1 MRRYR
6 QIVHANA
13 YARTSASSGPPPPP
27 PPSGTPITLS
37 FLGGT
42 SNIYVVQYSSIG
54 NPVWATNL
62 GYTSGTVFFNSIT
75 TDSSSNVYAAG
86 YYTSNLVA
94 YNSNGTPFA
103 TTLTN
108 PNTWATSFLV
118 KYDSNRNVQFFFN
131 SLTKVQSTAIALTLN
146 SMAVDTN
153 GNVNGTGT
161 YAGTTT
167 YYSQNG
173 ATSSWTTIGGIDWH
187 TVQYSPAGN
196 LNWKARAGGG
206 LTDYGVGLVVD
217 SSNNV
222 IAVGYSP
229 QITFFDALGVSYVSF
244 ASTPS
249 NMAYVVQYS
258 STGSLNWAARMGTGG
273 VTSSPSSATGVCVD
287 SSNNITVV
295 GTFTYDSVSNFV
307 ASNGSTPSV
316 SGTAFGTTLIA
327 PSSSSFIVRYSSAGS
342 VNWLTYISGLSSP
355 RIARDSSN
363 NIYVVG
369 VSTVSVTFYNAG
381 STSSVATY
389 SFSGTSNVVL
399 TKYTSS
405 GAFQWYCVLTS
416 NANTPAV
423 VVDSSNNIT
432 VSGLFTDTLTAYT
445 SNASA
450 YSNTLTDTVGNSRFL
465 VQFSSGG
472 SVNWVAQSTGAVNIL
487 GTFTGSESIDSG
499 NNILV
504 AGNYQT
510 SNITFNPHA

>member
-42 SNIYVVQYSSIG
+42 SNIYIVQYNSIG
-54 NPVWATNL
+54 NPIWATNL
-62 GYTSGTVFFNSIT
+62 GYTSGTLSFNTIT
-75 TDSSSNVYAAG
+75 SDSSSNVYATG

-103 TTLTN
+103 TTITN
-108 PNTWATSFLV
+108 PNTWGASFLV

-131 SLTKVQSTAIALTLN
+131 SIMKAATTSIVPSLTY
-146 SMAVDTN
+146 MAVDTN
-153 GNVNGTGT
+153 GNVNGTGN
-161 YAGTTT
+161 YAGSTT

-173 ATSSWTTIGGIDWH
+173 ATSSWITLGGIDWH
-187 TVQYSPAGN
+187 IVQYSPAGN
-196 LNWKARAGGG
+196 LNWKARAGSTYGDSGGG
-206 LTDYGVGLVVD
+206 LSVD

-222 IAVGYSP
+222 IVIGNSSLL
-229 QITFFDALGVSYVSF
+229 TFFDASNVSNVGF
-244 ASTPS
+244 AQATTTTSLT
-249 NMAYVVQYS
+249 MAFVVQYS
-258 STGSLNWAARMGTGG
+258 STGSFNWAARMGTGG
-273 VTSSPSSATGVCVD
+273 STTTSTSGVCVD

-295 GTFTYDSVSNFV
+295 GNFASNSLCNFV
-307 ASNGSTPSV
+307 ASNGSTASV
-316 SGTAFGTTLIA
+316 SGTEFGTTLPATSTSTFIVQY
-327 PSSSSFIVRYSSAGS
+327 SSSGS
-342 VNWLTYISGLSSP
+342 VNWLTYIAGVSTP

-363 NIYVVG
+363 NIYLAG
-369 VSTVSVTFYNAG
+369 ITTSSLTFYNAG
-381 STSSVATY
+381 STSSVSTY
-389 SFSGTSNVVL
+389 TFSGTSNVVL

-416 NANTPAV
+416 NASIPTVA
-423 VVDSSNNIT
+423 VDSSNNIT
-432 VSGLFTDTLTAYT
+432 VSGTFTGTLTAYT

-450 YSNTLTDTVGNSRFL
+450 YSNTLTDTVGNSRFI

-472 SVNWVAQSTGAVNIL
+472 SVNWVAQSTGAVTTNT
-487 GTFTGSESIDSG
+487 GTSIDSG
-499 NNILV
+499 NNIII
-504 AGNYQT
+504 AGAYAT